1 MAYTEQTTHYGLP
14 LPTAGDKSTF
24 LDTNESF
31 ERVDSALYG
40 AATDASAAYN
50 KSIEIALESHELK
63 RSVIDLGDKINAMR
77 ADVNL
82 NTTNIVAT
90 MEDVDTLQTDTNKLK
105 LDVNDLIVSELPE
118 IDEKI
123 KKKIDTFSG
132 EVTDADDEQ
141 YTAKTTDAI
150 AYDETNGQLL
160 LKVDGADTVIPFSKK
175 SNDYQEYFAF
185 LGRATTAQAQGA
197 IEWALC
203 NGEQLVLPTSQ
214 SVDTSKSNLVE
225 FISFASM
232 NITVKA
238 KVDLLHYTTATN
250 PQVHL
255 KGEEFTCDTYAGGTY
270 YSIHLFTPRILD

>member
-63 RSVIDLGDKINAMR
+63 RSVIDLSNKIETMR

-82 NTTNIVAT
+82 NTTNIVTT

-105 LDVNDLIVSELPE
+105 LDVNDLITSGLPNIETELE
-118 IDEKI
+118 
-123 KKKIDTFSG
+123 KKIDTFSG
-132 EVTDADDEQ
+132 TVSDEADEQ
-141 YTAKTTDAI
+141 YTAKVTDAI

-175 SNDYQEYFAF
+175 SNDYQYLAYLSIGGKIIWAF
-185 LGRATTAQAQGA
+185 S
-197 IEWALC
+197 
-203 NGEQLVLPTSQ
+203 NGEKLETTS
-214 SVDTSKSNLVE
+214 TSMSENNLVE
-225 FISFASM
+225 FISQVGSTATFM
-232 NITVKA
+232 A
-238 KVDLLHYTTATN
+238 KVDILDYLNALTPVLHE
-250 PQVHL
+250 
-255 KGEEFTCDTYAGGTY
+255 KGKQFTCYDSFGDNGWGTHY
-270 YSIHLFTPRILD
+270 FAQKL